1 MYCAWRIFSS
11 SANTCLQILHNW
23 TWPDTPFQFPCEKW
37 EKRRFWG
44 SFPKWPQRLGSQGW
58 LMPTLLAST
67 GRAWAHLPLSVEKNE
82 FILLQGNV
90 YSKAAIASH
99 GSQTTKLIVATL
111 NRKVSR
117 SLIWKFTF
125 IHVKVFCL
133 ELSMSHCARPCG
145 CVVVPQCQ
153 VSPARWK
160 SPLPSLLTAP
170 RLLGAAVYLHSQ
182 WGRDHLHRCL
192 QPVHSW
198 QWLCH
203 WGEFMRSTKGKFS
216 PFPKRYFLAKVF
228 GGWIGTLGNSCSWCD
243 YNSTKWRNSRLMR
256 YVYM

>member
-1 MYCAWRIFSS
+1 MQCAWRIFLS

-23 TWPDTPFQFPCEKW
+23 TWQVTLFQLLCEKL
-37 EKRRFWG
+37 EKGGGFL
-44 SFPKWPQRLGSQGW
+44 KWPQRLGSQGW

-67 GRAWAHLPLSVEKNE
+67 GRSWSHLPLSVEKNE

-125 IHVKVFCL
+125 ILVKVFCL

-160 SPLPSLLTAP
+160 SPLPSLLTASRP
-170 RLLGAAVYLHSQ
+170 LGVAVHLHSQ
-182 WGRDHLHRCL
+182 WGRDNFHRCL
-192 QPVHSW
+192 
-198 QWLCH
+198 
-203 WGEFMRSTKGKFS
+203 
-216 PFPKRYFLAKVF
+216 
-228 GGWIGTLGNSCSWCD
+228 
-243 YNSTKWRNSRLMR
+243 
-256 YVYM
+256 